1 MDVHVLLRLEQVS
14 SLISMSLEHIIG
26 VALHDA
32 HTTMSFF
39 EIGPAPRLVVEV
51 QVDVLLV

>member
-1 MDVHVLLRLEQVS
+1 MDVHVLLRLEQVNS
-14 SLISMSLEHIIG
+14 FISMSLEHIIG

-39 EIGPAPRLVVEV
+39 EISPAPRLVVEV